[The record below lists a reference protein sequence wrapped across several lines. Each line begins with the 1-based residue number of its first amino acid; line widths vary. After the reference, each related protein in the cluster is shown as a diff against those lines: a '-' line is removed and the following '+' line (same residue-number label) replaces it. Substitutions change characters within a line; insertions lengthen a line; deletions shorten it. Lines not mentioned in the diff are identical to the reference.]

1 MRLFMQ
7 DDATEATQQQT
18 PAEAGQAPEQ
28 QAQATQEQASN
39 GKTDLADL
47 PSDVQKY
54 IAELRQ
60 ENASFRKDRNNLS
73 SRLEKFENG
82 FKSMFGEGEENQ
94 VDPAEALPQ
103 LESQIQDAMVQNE
116 ILNVAIQ
123 SGISAEHLDY
133 FNFSMM
139 QALNELEE
147 GDEFTE
153 DMLNEVVSRVKGISS
168 GGGMATT
175 SVQGQGQGQVPHQ
188 GNEQI
193 TQEEFNMMTVGE
205 KSALYTKDRAAYDRL
220 IQNFKPM
227 R

>member
-1 MRLFMQ
+1 MRLIMQ
-7 DDATEATQQQT
+7 DDANQAPEQQT
-18 PAEAGQAPEQ
+18 PADNGQAPEQ
-28 QAQATQEQASN
+28 QAQVPQEQASH
-39 GKTDLADL
+39 GKTDLANL

-60 ENASFRKDRNNLS
+60 ENAGFRKDKNNLS

-82 FKSMFGEGEENQ
+82 FKSMFGEGEDNQ
-94 VDPAEALPQ
+94 VDPAEALQ
-103 LESQIQDAMVQNE
+103 SLESQHQDAMVQNE

-123 SGISAEHLDY
+123 SGISGEHLDY

-139 QALNELEE
+139 QALNGLEE

-153 DMLNEVVSRVKGISS
+153 DMLNEVVSKVKGVSS
-168 GGGMATT
+168 GGGMGTT

-188 GNEQI
+188 GSEQI
-193 TQEEFNMMTVGE
+193 TQEEFNSMNIAE
-205 KSALYTKDRAAYDRL
+205 KSALYNKDRAAYDRL
-220 IQNFKPM
+220 VQNFKPM